1 MGQWRN
7 RSETTTTTAINA
19 ELKGNTL
26 KVYVYVLKNGKVG
39 VRQVQRAL
47 RLSNPSLAQY
57 HLNKLNDMGLVKED
71 AGTYAICAEVKVDA
85 LRGLLRI
92 GTLLVPRFVFYAVVF
107 TLLGA
112 YFIVASI
119 PFLPGYPLIILFYG
133 LVVFGSAAFWF
144 ESIHAWKSA
153 P

>member
-1 MGQWRN
+1 LGKSIQ
-7 RSETTTTTAINA
+7 TTTNINA

-26 KVYVYVLKNGKVG
+26 KVYVYVLKNGDVG

-57 HLNKLNDMGLVKED
+57 HLNKLKDMGLVKEEG
-71 AGTYAICAEVKVDA
+71 GTYEICAEVKVDA

-92 GTLLVPRFVFYAVVF
+92 GTFLVPRFVFYAVLF
-107 TLLGA
+107 TLLGT

-119 PFLPGYPLIILFYG
+119 PYVQGYPLIILFYG
-133 LVVFGSAAFWF
+133 LVIFASAAFWF
-144 ESIHAWKSA
+144 ESFHAWKSA